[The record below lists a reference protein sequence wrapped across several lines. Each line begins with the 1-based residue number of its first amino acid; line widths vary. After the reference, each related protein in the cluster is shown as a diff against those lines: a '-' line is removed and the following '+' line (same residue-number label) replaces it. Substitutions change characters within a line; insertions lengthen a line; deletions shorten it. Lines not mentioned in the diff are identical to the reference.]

1 MDTSWLRD
9 GVLEEQSSGFFA
21 GQSSSSTAK
30 WKKDLLFMEVLL
42 AIPCV
47 CMTKLLCTNCGLKAG
62 LTLSRSAS

>member
-1 MDTSWLRD
+1 MDTSRLRD

-30 WKKDLLFMEVLL
+30 WEKDLLFMEVLL